1 MAELITI
8 VEGHIIL
15 AYAVIVII
23 GLVFLESMT
32 RSLRYL
38 AILATAAVV
47 FLVRNPGLQ
56 LPGWIISL
64 LP

>member
-1 MAELITI
+1 MAELIMIAEGNI
-8 VEGHIIL
+8 VL

-32 RSLRYL
+32 KSLRCL
-38 AILATAAVV
+38 AILATAAVMFFV
-47 FLVRNPGLQ
+47 QNPGLQ